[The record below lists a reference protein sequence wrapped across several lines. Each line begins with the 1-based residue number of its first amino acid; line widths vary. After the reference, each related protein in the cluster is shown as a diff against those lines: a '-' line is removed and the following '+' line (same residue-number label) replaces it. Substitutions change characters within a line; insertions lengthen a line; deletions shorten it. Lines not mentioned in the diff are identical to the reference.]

1 VPGGLQGQAAFG
13 GGQAQVLDLAQRRAG
28 RLFQHHVLAGRQGQV
43 GQGVARLGRGAQR
56 HRVDRHVAGQ
66 QLGQGREVRDAV
78 EVGVAADDGD
88 QFEAVVG
95 GDGGQ
100 VLVAGDLAQAD
111 EGEADRRHRLRTVTG
126 LSLSWVGLGQG
137 IADG

>member
-1 VPGGLQGQAAFG
+1 M
-13 GGQAQVLDLAQRRAG
+13 
-28 RLFQHHVLAGRQGQV
+28 

-66 QLGQGREVRDAV
+66 QLGQGREVGDAV

-88 QFEAVVG
+88 QLEAVVG

-100 VLVAGDLAQAD
+100 VLVAGDLAQTD
-111 EGEADRRHRLRTVTG
+111 QGEADLASQAAHRHRLV
-126 LSLSWVGLGQG
+126 LALGQG